1 MLYLSHMKETLTI
14 IILLIAGITYVHYMS
29 NTQEKNLKA
38 YQERQALC
46 ESKEYRD
53 QNAHCHQS
61 LID

>member
-1 MLYLSHMKETLTI
+1 MKETLTI